1 MSDIQTTQ
9 EMAHGVLRRTFI
21 KGVIGGGTAAS
32 AAGVSAAPPGS
43 GATESSTQAVDLT
56 DERLTAYRESADTG
70 RPVVM
75 INLLRFRE
83 RAVYPEGSPAEDA
96 TGLQAYARYGA
107 IALPLVGAY
116 GGRVVL
122 SGGADFA
129 VIAPP
134 GEEWDRVILVEYP
147 TKQAFVDM
155 ISSAEY
161 QAGAHHRTAA
171 LADSRLIATTLV
183 PAPATP

>member
-1 MSDIQTTQ
+1 MSDIQTTR
-9 EMAHGVLRRTFI
+9 EMADGVSRRTFI

-32 AAGVSAAPPGS
+32 VARVSAAPPES
-43 GATESSTQAVDLT
+43 RAIESSTQAVDLT

-83 RAVYPEGSPAEDA
+83 RAVYPEGSAAEEA

-107 IALPLVGAY
+107 ATLPLIGVH
-116 GGRVVL
+116 GGRIVS
-122 SGGADFA
+122 SGRADFA

-155 ISSAEY
+155 IGSAEY
-161 QAGAHHRTAA
+161 QAVAHHRTAA

-183 PAPATP
+183 PVPATA